1 MLVGRDF
8 WSLGTTETSGGR
20 RRMSLPGVSPIISR
34 TLEPAAANS
43 SRLLDFRPAVPTEVP
58 MRMIGLVLLALGVLA
73 APLTA
78 EAQQAEKVWRIG
90 YLPPFALPNNVL
102 LGALRQSLRD
112 LGYVEGRNIVI
123 EARSAEQRYGDLPK
137 LATELVNANV

>member
-1 MLVGRDF
+1 
-8 WSLGTTETSGGR
+8 
-20 RRMSLPGVSPIISR
+20 MSLPGVSPIISR

-58 MRMIGLVLLALGVLA
+58 MRMIGLVLLVLGVLA

-90 YLPPFALPNNVL
+90 YLTPFALPTTSCSGSCGKV
-102 LGALRQSLRD
+102 
-112 LGYVEGRNIVI
+112 
-123 EARSAEQRYGDLPK
+123 SAI
-137 LATELVNANV
+137 